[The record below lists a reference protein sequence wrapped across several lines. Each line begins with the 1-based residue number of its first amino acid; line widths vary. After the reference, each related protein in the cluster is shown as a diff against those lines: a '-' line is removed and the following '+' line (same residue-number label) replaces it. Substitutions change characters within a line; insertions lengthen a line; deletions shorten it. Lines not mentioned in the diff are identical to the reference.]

1 MVKVSIKDA
10 KNRLSELGRLVE
22 EGEQVVITRNG
33 EEKFELVLHKKKGGT
48 NWEAGEAYLK
58 SLGVD
63 RLVSW
68 VSPDFDDPLPE
79 DFLISPLPPEY
90 DDPKLRAKK
99 MQREMSSRNSAPTKK
114 SRAKR

>member
-10 KNRLSELGRLVE
+10 KDRLSELGRLVE

-33 EEKFELVLHKKKGGT
+33 EAKFELVLHQKKGGT

-63 RLVSW
+63 KLVEW
-68 VSPDFDDPLPE
+68 VAPDFDDPLPE
-79 DFLISPLPPEY
+79 DFLITPLPADFDE
-90 DDPKLRAKK
+90 PKDYEKIKAQYKK
-99 MQREMSSRNSAPTKK
+99 
-114 SRAKR
+114 